1 MNRWER
7 RKRVRELYYKDEIFK
22 ELFNLMFNDFG
33 WAVDAIDED
42 ILKIY
47 KIAKKY
53 KKASAK

>member
-1 MNRWER
+1 MNRWKLR
-7 RKRVRELYYKDEIFK
+7 QRVRELYYKDEIFK

>member
-1 MNRWER
+1 MNRWKLR
-7 RKRVRELYYKDEIFK
+7 QRVRELYYNAEIFK
-22 ELFNLMFNDFG
+22 DMFNLMFNDFG

-53 KKASAK
+53 KKASTK